1 MAVDYLSSQ
10 PNWAGYQ
17 APTKQGSEPYPLY
30 EHNDLSRIP
39 QYKVGNWNL
48 HQVEACPNCFPL
60 KHAAAGAFANI

>member
-10 PNWAGYQ
+10 PNWADIRHPPNRG
-17 APTKQGSEPYPLY
+17 AEPYPLY
-30 EHNDLSRIP
+30 ERNDLSRIP

-60 KHAAAGAFANI
+60 KHAPAASFANV